1 MSDYAL
7 QLSDAEIMR
16 YRMMAQGAALEEREQ
31 WTAAGIV
38 AGAHVADIGCGPG
51 AVSAVLAGI
60 VAPDGTV
67 RAVDSDAEALRT
79 AQQLAELAGV
89 ANVTFAE
96 GTATESG
103 IAPETVDVV
112 MMRHVLAHN
121 GGQEQ
126 PIVDHLTTLVKPGG
140 SVYLVDVDATAM
152 RFHPPDSVGSLPELA
167 DAYLEFH
174 ARRGND
180 LSVGLRL
187 GELLVRAGLED
198 VLHRGQYAILRPPPG
213 MRPPSWA
220 AREAMLADGV
230 IGPDDVERWEA
241 DFARLDR
248 GGVDVTMFVPSFS
261 AWGRKPA
268 VPPAHSTLE
277 VGRAS
282 AES

>member
-7 QLSDAEIMR
+7 QLSQAEIMR

-187 GELLVRAGLED
+187 GELLVRRGSRTYCTGASTRSCGRRRACVRRPGRRARRCWPTASSDRMTSSAG
-198 VLHRGQYAILRPPPG
+198 RPISPG
-213 MRPPSWA
+213 S
-220 AREAMLADGV
+220 
-230 IGPDDVERWEA
+230 
-241 DFARLDR
+241 
-248 GGVDVTMFVPSFS
+248 T
-261 AWGRKPA
+261 A
-268 VPPAHSTLE
+268 V
-277 VGRAS
+277 AS
-282 AES
+282 M